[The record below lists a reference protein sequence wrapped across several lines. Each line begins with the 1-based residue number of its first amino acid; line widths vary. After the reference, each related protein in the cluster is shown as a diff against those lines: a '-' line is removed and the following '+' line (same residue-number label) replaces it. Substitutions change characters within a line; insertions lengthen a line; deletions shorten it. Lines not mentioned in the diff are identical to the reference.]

1 MDRPSFPSIE
11 KFAAFLDGN
20 LPQDEIQ
27 KFSRLAEQDEMIHKM
42 IDASSIID
50 DTIAGFTE
58 SELQLPP
65 EIAGPLFEIPT
76 VPSIEISP
84 LVTLTPSPMDDMMV
98 AASCADEDFHH
109 FSDNPSLENIDNP
122 ADLNS
127 PTNLTSDNDVFN
139 GADDFAGT
147 SPDVM

>member
-20 LPQDEIQ
+20 LPQDEMQ
-27 KFSRLAEQDEMIHKM
+27 QFSRLAEQDEMIHKM

-65 EIAGPLFEIPT
+65 EIAGPSFEIPT

-84 LVTLTPSPMDDMMV
+84 LVTLTPLPTDDIMV
-98 AASCADEDFHH
+98 AAACADEDIHQFTE
-109 FSDNPSLENIDNP
+109 NPSIDNIDNP
-122 ADLNS
+122 NELTS

>member
-27 KFSRLAEQDEMIHKM
+27 QFSRLAEQDEMIHKI
-42 IDASSIID
+42 IDASSIIN

-58 SELQLPP
+58 SDMQLPP
-65 EIAGPLFEIPT
+65 EIAGSSFEIPSI
-76 VPSIEISP
+76 PSIGISP
-84 LVTLTPSPMDDMMV
+84 LVTLTPSPTDDLMVV
-98 AASCADEDFHH
+98 AACADEDFHC
-109 FSDNPSLENIDNP
+109 FSDNTSLDNHDNTP
-122 ADLNS
+122 ELTTH
-127 PTNLTSDNDVFN
+127 TNFTSDNDSFN
-139 GADDFAGT
+139 GTDDFAGT